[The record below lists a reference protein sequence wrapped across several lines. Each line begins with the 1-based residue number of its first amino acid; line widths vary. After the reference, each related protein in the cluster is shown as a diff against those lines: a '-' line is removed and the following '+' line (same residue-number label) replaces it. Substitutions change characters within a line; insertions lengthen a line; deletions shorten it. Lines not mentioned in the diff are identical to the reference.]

1 MLPVL
6 GGDAR
11 DIDSRH
17 GEQPTATDLRDERV
31 ILDRLPGPIR
41 RWLYAGGSRQDR
53 LRDPDAVVSALDLR
67 PGMVVA
73 DLGPGYG
80 HFTIRMAR
88 AVEPDGVVYA
98 VDASQGTLD
107 ELMAAAE
114 KRGITTLRPIRV
126 ARDRFDVPEPVDLL
140 FVSAT
145 YHHLPDPATYFADA
159 RRHLRPGARLVI
171 LESRHSGILAG
182 LLGRH
187 GSPPHR
193 LRRELASAGYRL
205 VATHDRVVGHLFAE
219 FEAATRPPTDES
231 SAPPR
236 S

>member
-1 MLPVL
+1 MAVVL
-6 GGDAR
+6 ADGGG
-11 DIDSRH
+11 H
-17 GEQPTATDLRDERV
+17 NVERV

-53 LRDPDAVVSALDLR
+53 LRDPDAVVAALELR

-80 HFTIRMAR
+80 HFTLRMAR

-98 VDASQGTLD
+98 IDASQGTLE
-107 ELMAAAE
+107 ELMAGAQD
-114 KRGITTLRPIRV
+114 RGITTLRPIRV
-126 ARDRFDVPEPVDLL
+126 ARDRLELPEPVELL

-145 YHHLPDPATYFADA
+145 YHHLPQPPRYFADA
-159 RRHLRPGARLVI
+159 RRHLRHGARLVI

-193 LRRELASAGYRL
+193 LRRELADAGYRL
-205 VATHDRVVGHLFAE
+205 VATHDLVIGHLFAE
-219 FEAATRPPTDES
+219 FAAVTRPPTDEWGAS
-231 SAPPR
+231 SR

>member
-1 MLPVL
+1 M
-6 GGDAR
+6 
-11 DIDSRH
+11 
-17 GEQPTATDLRDERV
+17 

-53 LRDPDAVVSALDLR
+53 LRDPDAVVAALELR
-67 PGMVVA
+67 HGMVVA

-80 HFTIRMAR
+80 HFTLRMAR

-98 VDASQGTLD
+98 IDASQGTLD
-107 ELMAAAE
+107 ELMAAAQ

-126 ARDRFDVPEPVDLL
+126 ARDRLDVPEPVDLL

-145 YHHLPDPATYFADA
+145 YHHLPKPARYFADA
-159 RRHLRPGARLVI
+159 QRHLRSGARLVI

-193 LRRELASAGYRL
+193 LRRELADAGYRV
-205 VATHDRVVGHLFAE
+205 VATHDLVVGHLFAK
-219 FEAATRPPTDES
+219 FEVITRSPTDERGPS
-231 SAPPR
+231 PR